1 MAKKK
6 SNSQRNA
13 NQQKKENQV
22 NEIKEVKEKVV
33 LLIATAK
40 KGTRLGISLSM
51 SPTAILTALI
61 PGTFINLCMMNTMR
75 CHSVMKPAVI
85 IMSVVTALCALV
97 NAVLEWREA

>member
-22 NEIKEVKEKVV
+22 NEIKEVKEKAV
-33 LLIATAK
+33 LLIA
-40 KGTRLGISLSM
+40 
-51 SPTAILTALI
+51 
-61 PGTFINLCMMNTMR
+61 
-75 CHSVMKPAVI
+75 
-85 IMSVVTALCALV
+85 TALCALV